1 LQARSRVELEVSG
14 DSLPPVGTSWVQVND
29 GGLADSAFAAGQD
42 FDRQLLFRLKI
53 LAQKLANLANF
64 GQQGAGCRRM
74 IDVRGSSYACA
85 ACGSGAVAAPV
96 ALAANI
102 ASCSGL
108 VGVNATSEAERL

>member
-1 LQARSRVELEVSG
+1 M
-14 DSLPPVGTSWVQVND
+14 
-29 GGLADSAFAAGQD
+29 
-42 FDRQLLFRLKI
+42 FRLKL

-74 IDVRGSSYACA
+74 NDVRGSSYACA
-85 ACGSGAVAAPV
+85 ACGPGAVAAPV
-96 ALAANI
+96 ALAANF